1 MRHNSVDTKKHSN
14 EHLKQRKS
22 MKKMVMTLVAL
33 LTMTAAVAQDVNK
46 NERKAPQPP
55 TVEQMVEGMAKELNL
70 TDEQKTKLIELNK
83 DYEQKL
89 KKILNEDQYKK
100 YQMRNMRRGFRGG
113 ARPNGP
119 QFGRRPE
126 GQFQGPRMEAPKA
139 E

>member
-1 MRHNSVDTKKHSN
+1 MLRATIYT
-14 EHLKQRKS
+14 EE
-22 MKKMVMTLVAL
+22 MVFSFY
-33 LTMTAAVAQDVNK
+33 D
-46 NERKAPQPP
+46 
-55 TVEQMVEGMAKELNL
+55 
-70 TDEQKTKLIELNK
+70 
-83 DYEQKL
+83 QKL

-119 QFGRRPE
+119 QLGRRPE

>member
-1 MRHNSVDTKKHSN
+1 
-14 EHLKQRKS
+14 

-33 LTMTAAVAQDVNK
+33 LTMTAAVAQDVDK

-83 DYEQKL
+83 DYDQKL
-89 KKILNEDQYKK
+89 KKILNDDQYKK
-100 YQMRNMRRGFRGG
+100 YQMRNMRRGPRGG
-113 ARPNGP
+113 VRPNGQ
-119 QFGRRPE
+119 QFGRRPQ
-126 GQFQGPRMEAPKA
+126 GQFQGPRMEAPQA

>member
-1 MRHNSVDTKKHSN
+1 
-14 EHLKQRKS
+14 

-33 LTMTAAVAQDVNK
+33 LTMTAAVAQNVDN
-46 NERKAPQPP
+46 NERRAPQPP

-100 YQMRNMRRGFRGG
+100 YQMRNMRNMRRGPHGG